1 VITGG
6 AIKLT
11 KDMSA
16 PHLEEELEKL
26 ERTRQFLV
34 RNDLLS
40 QSDFA
45 YLEV

>member
-1 VITGG
+1 MITGG

-11 KDMSA
+11 QDMSV

-26 ERTRQFLV
+26 ERTREFLI
-34 RNDLLS
+34 RHDLLC

-45 YLEV
+45 YLEI